1 MQLCHCENSVEVY
14 DYFDTKK
21 DFIIVMEL
29 CDSTLTF
36 FVNKILFRN

>member
-14 DYFDTKK
+14 DYLDNKK

-29 CDSTLTF
+29 CDITLTF
-36 FVNKILFRN
+36 FV